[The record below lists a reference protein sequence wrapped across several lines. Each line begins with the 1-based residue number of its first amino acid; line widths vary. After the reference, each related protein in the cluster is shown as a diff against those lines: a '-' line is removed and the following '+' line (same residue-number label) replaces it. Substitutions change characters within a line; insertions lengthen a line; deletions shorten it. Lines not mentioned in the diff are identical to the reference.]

1 MSSDFIQLLVLIGFS
16 SLCIHAIVSRICD
29 CFEHIAMIKNT
40 NKEVLE
46 WFKNEEE

>member
-1 MSSDFIQLLVLIGFS
+1 MSSDFIQLLVLIGFL
-16 SLCIHAIVSRICD
+16 SLCIHVNISRICD

-46 WFKNEEE
+46 WLQNEEE